1 MDDGGRDAQRADDS
15 TNGHANVTPEAST
28 ADHGAPALLALA
40 LRLATEAGTLVS
52 AGRAAGLTNVRTK
65 GTPTDMLT
73 EFDQASEAHI
83 VAGLR
88 AARPHDGL
96 VGEEGSSQTGTSGIT
111 WFVDPIDGTT
121 NYVYDLPG
129 YAVSIAAADEHGMLV
144 GVVHNP
150 RLGETFTAMRG
161 LGAWLDGAP
170 IRPSTLTDLSTAL
183 VATGFG
189 NERER
194 RRKQGS
200 VAANLLPR
208 IRDIRRLGA
217 ASVDL
222 CHAACGRV
230 DAYYEEGLGPWDL
243 AAGGLVAAEAGCV
256 CTDFYGGPITHRQM
270 VVATPGI
277 ADALREALLSSG
289 APIL

>member
-1 MDDGGRDAQRADDS
+1 MTTEAPPAAHVGHDAD
-15 TNGHANVTPEAST
+15 
-28 ADHGAPALLALA
+28 ALLALA
-40 LRLATEAGTLVS
+40 VRLAVQAGALVM
-52 AGRAAGLTNVRTK
+52 AGRAAGLTDVRTK

-73 EFDQASEAHI
+73 EFDQASEALI
-83 VAGLR
+83 VSGLH
-88 AARPHDGL
+88 AARPHDGI
-96 VGEEGSSQTGTSGIT
+96 VGEEGGTTPGTSGIT

-129 YAVSIAAADEHGMLV
+129 YAVSIGGADELGMLV

-150 RLGETFTAMRG
+150 RLGETFTAIRG
-161 LGAWLDGAP
+161 RGAWLDGQP
-170 IRPSTLTDLSTAL
+170 IRPSGLLDLSTAL

-194 RRKQGS
+194 RVRQG
-200 VAANLLPR
+200 ALIAKLLPD

-222 CHAACGRV
+222 CHVACGRV

-243 AAGGLVAAEAGCV
+243 AAGGLVAAEAGCT
-256 CTDFYGGPITHRQM
+256 CTDLEGGPITNRQL

-277 ADALREALLSSG
+277 ADAFRHAVRRAG
-289 APIL
+289 APVL